1 MKRGDAVRIR
11 VSDSGSGVDP
21 TTATVT
27 IDGPTA
33 TAKFGSGTSSVQTGG
48 LKRGPHRL
56 RLQVSDY
63 QESRNMENVP
73 PILPNTRVLT
83 TTIVIR

>member
-1 MKRGDAVRIR
+1 M
-11 VSDSGSGVDP
+11 
-21 TTATVT
+21 T
-27 IDGPTA
+27 IDGVARSAALGCGHAQDPDHPRSA
-33 TAKFGSGTSSVQTGG
+33 RGT
-48 LKRGPHRL
+48 HRL

-83 TTIVIR
+83 APIVIR

>member
-1 MKRGDAVRIR
+1 VRRSKPLLVR
-11 VSDSGSGVDP
+11 VADTGSGVDP
-21 TTATVT
+21 TTVKVT
-27 IDGPTA
+27 IDGARRSTTLAAGLLRIRTA
-33 TAKFGSGTSSVQTGG
+33 GLRRGS
-48 LKRGPHRL
+48 HRL

-73 PILPNTRVLT
+73 PILPNTRVLA